1 MAATPFILKLDASGA
16 GNLLFGRG
24 LGAPPR
30 VLSAVAKGGLCGQQ
44 RECLLGANPQ
54 RVRCWFWRST
64 ATAFAVAAV
73 LSLCAAGFAGSAKAG
88 FFSDATSRLFGR
100 GSTRM
105 DLAPIVGAPP
115 NVAKELAQDL
125 VSAGKDNNLTLT
137 PDGTGSP
144 YTLRGYVVATNEK
157 KGSKI
162 SYILD
167 IADAKGQR
175 VARVSGEQ
183 QIAARSGSDPWS
195 AVDSAALRSL
205 AAKIGSQIA
214 ASMSGSG
221 SASPPVASGPAP
233 SPGPGPGP
241 SASAPTV
248 ATPAA
253 PAAREPKG
261 EVTTI
266 VSPVSGAPGDGMKSL
281 TAAIKKRLYAKGV
294 KLASIQSGNTYT
306 VKGVVSLTAATGGR
320 ESIRIEWQVIDPS
333 GKRLGTVSQQNT
345 IPKGSLNGPWGAIAD
360 AAAGAAADG
369 IVKLLPKS
377 RT

>member
-1 MAATPFILKLDASGA
+1 
-16 GNLLFGRG
+16 
-24 LGAPPR
+24 
-30 VLSAVAKGGLCGQQ
+30 
-44 RECLLGANPQ
+44 LGANPQ

-64 ATAFAVAAV
+64 PTAFAVAAV

-88 FFSDATSRLFGR
+88 FLSDATSRLFGR

-144 YTLRGYVVATNEK
+144 YTLRGYLVATKEK

-162 SYILD
+162 SYLLD

-214 ASMSGSG
+214 ASMSGGG

-241 SASAPTV
+241 PSASAPTV
-248 ATPAA
+248 ATRAA

-261 EVTTI
+261 ELTTI

-294 KLASIQSGNTYT
+294 KLASIKSGNTYT
-306 VKGVVSLTAATGGR
+306 VKGVVSLTDATGGR

-377 RT
+377 GT